1 MTTAAKFAAAKP
13 PTPDEWAAMADSHL
27 RALRCAYVLANGSTW
42 AMARLPA
49 REMGNVVTE
58 LGRAAHFHRVFA
70 ELCETAE
77 RRLLDASL
85 GLQC

>member
-1 MTTAAKFAAAKP
+1 MT
-13 PTPDEWAAMADSHL
+13 
-27 RALRCAYVLANGSTW
+27 
-42 AMARLPA
+42 A

-85 GLQC
+85 GL